1 MATEKDFRDLRT
13 DYSWGTLDEVNVK
26 ENPFELF
33 TDWYEEYSKTDA
45 IDSTAVTV
53 STVDKEGQPDSRI
66 VLLKEIREGKYIF
79 YTNHSS
85 KKGRDLARNPKVH
98 LMFFWPKMERQIRI
112 KGVAT
117 FMEESE
123 SRIYFNKRPF
133 ESRVAAAVSPQSSI
147 VPNREYLEEKFFSI
161 LKAKDDNAEIEMP
174 KDWGGVKVRPTE
186 FEFWQGRIS
195 RLHDRIRFKQ
205 NGGNWKIE
213 RLAP

>member
-13 DYSWGTLDEVNVK
+13 DYSWGSLDEGNVK
-26 ENPFELF
+26 KNPFELF
-33 TDWYEEYSKTDA
+33 ADWYEAYSKTDA

-53 STVDKEGQPDSRI
+53 STVDEEGQPDSRI
-66 VLLKEIREGKYIF
+66 VLLKEIRGGKFIF

-98 LMFFWPKMERQIRI
+98 LLFFWPQMERQIRI

-117 FMEESE
+117 FMDASE
-123 SRIYFNKRPF
+123 SKIYFDKRPF
-133 ESRVAAAVSPQSSI
+133 ESRVAAAVSPQSSV
-147 VPNREYLEEKFFSI
+147 VPNRDYLEEKFFSI
-161 LKAKDDNAEIEMP
+161 LKAKDDSSEVEMP
-174 KDWGGVKVRPTE
+174 MDWGGVKVEPLE

-195 RLHDRIRFKQ
+195 RLHDRLRFKQ
-205 NGGNWKIE
+205 NGSNWIIE

>member
-13 DYSWGTLDEVNVK
+13 DYSWGTLDEANVK
-26 ENPFELF
+26 QNPFELF

-53 STVDKEGQPDSRI
+53 STVDEEGQPDSRI

-147 VPNREYLEEKFFSI
+147 VPNREY
-161 LKAKDDNAEIEMP
+161 
-174 KDWGGVKVRPTE
+174 
-186 FEFWQGRIS
+186 
-195 RLHDRIRFKQ
+195 
-205 NGGNWKIE
+205 
-213 RLAP
+213 